1 MRGGIAYCILQRMPN
16 LLPTEDILSRA
27 RGAFI
32 GMAIG
37 DALGAPAE
45 FLTRGEIRD
54 KYGVL
59 KEMSGGGWLRLKPGQ
74 VTDDTEMS
82 LCIARAI
89 TTAGGWS
96 LTGIADNLA
105 TWLKSKPVD
114 VGDTCRRG
122 IRNYM
127 LKGALETPPNEW
139 DGGNGAAM
147 RMLPVGL
154 FTLGDAPLL
163 ESCTLQQA
171 HLTHNHALSDA
182 ASIYIGRLLHLAL
195 TGRSMNR
202 MRREAEQLI
211 AQYPNFGF
219 DPYKGL
225 ATGYVVDTMQTV
237 FHCFFRSRSFEWC
250 LIETVNQGGDAD
262 TTGAIAGALAGA
274 YYGEENIPAR
284 WLKKLDKKLL
294 AEIIEL
300 AERLVRLSPLLT
312 QKAMERR

>member
-1 MRGGIAYCILQRMPN
+1 MFNISSKDAAI
-16 LLPTEDILSRA
+16 SRA

-32 GMAIG
+32 GLTVG
-37 DALGAPAE
+37 DALGAPVE
-45 FLTRGEIRD
+45 FMTRGEIRD

-59 KEMSGGGWLRLKPGQ
+59 KDMVGGGWLRLKPGQ

-89 TTAGGWS
+89 AKAGGWS

-105 TWLKSKPVD
+105 AWLRSKPID

-127 LKGALETPPNEW
+127 LRDVIETPPNEW

-147 RMLPVGL
+147 RTLPVGL
-154 FTLGDAPLL
+154 FTLGDQSLL
-163 ESCTLQQA
+163 ERCTLQQA
-171 HLTHNHALSDA
+171 HITHNHALSDA
-182 ASIYIGRLLHLAL
+182 ASICIGRLLHLAL
-195 TGRSMNR
+195 TERSMQQ
-202 MRREAEQLI
+202 MRREAEQMV
-211 AQYPNFGF
+211 AQFPTFCF

-237 FHCFFRSRSFEWC
+237 FHCFFRSRSFEGC
-250 LIETVNQGGDAD
+250 VIETVNQGGDAD

-274 YYGEENIPAR
+274 YYGEESIPAR
-284 WLKKLDKKLL
+284 WLKKLDKKLV
-294 AEIIEL
+294 AETGEL
-300 AERLVRLSPLLT
+300 AEGLVRLSPLF
-312 QKAMERR
+312 KAQRL

>member
-1 MRGGIAYCILQRMPN
+1 MITTSEQ
-16 LLPTEDILSRA
+16 EEILSRA

-45 FLTRGEIRD
+45 FMTRGEIRE

-59 KEMSGGGWLRLKPGQ
+59 QEMVGGGWLRLKPGQ
-74 VTDDTEMS
+74 VTDDTDMA
-82 LCIARAI
+82 LCIARGIAG
-89 TTAGGWS
+89 AGGWS

-105 TWLKSKPVD
+105 AWLKSKPID

-127 LKGALETPPNEW
+127 LKGVTESPPNEW

-147 RMLPVGL
+147 RMLPVAL
-154 FTLGDAPLL
+154 FTLGDSRLQ

-182 ASIYIGRLLHLAL
+182 ACISIGTLVHLAL
-195 TGRSMNR
+195 TGRSMAR
-202 MRREAEQLI
+202 MRREADNLV
-211 AQYPNFGF
+211 AGFPTFGF
-219 DPYKGL
+219 EPYKGL

-237 FHCFFRSRSFEWC
+237 FHCFFRSRSFEGC
-250 LIETVNQGGDAD
+250 LIDTVSQGGDAD
-262 TTGAIAGALAGA
+262 TTAAIAGALAGA
-274 YYGEENIPAR
+274 YYGEESIPAR
-284 WLKKLDKKLL
+284 WRRKLDQKIL
-294 AEIIEL
+294 AEIVEL
-300 AERLVRLSPLLT
+300 AEAMVRLSP
-312 QKAMERR
+312 MFPR